1 MKNVLLYYSFSFA
14 LGGGEY
20 LPLAFIAALQKMGNL
35 TVAVDQACN
44 FERSYKAFGT
54 DLGIDLSR
62 LRIVQ
67 VTPPDYDPRRHNVL
81 ASLRRFRRL
90 KQLAR
95 RSDVC
100 ISAASIMDFGKP
112 AHHFINMLAFG
123 DDAFTAFVHG
133 KSSRAGGGTMAKAKR
148 FFSNSILRPILGMRS
163 KRSIICD
170 RRQHI
175 YPNSRY
181 VEELMKSFYG
191 PFNSKVFYP
200 PTLFEAEHD
209 AAARDPLKVVYIGRI
224 IPEKRIEDLV
234 AIVEKAR
241 AVTGLDITFHVAG
254 RLDQTPSY
262 GRKLDTMAEERD
274 WLKFVGALYGEE
286 KARFLTSGS
295 YAIHAERDEAFGI
308 SIAEYLASGLIP
320 IVPDEGGT
328 PEIVDS
334 RALTYRTNEDAAQIL
349 ARLLSDAG
357 FRENQRRHCVE
368 RAKLFSREAYLER
381 QGELLAEIVGLT
393 P

>member
-20 LPLAFIAALQKMGNL
+20 LPLAFIAALQKMSNL
-35 TVAVDQACN
+35 TVAVDQASN
-44 FERSYKAFGT
+44 FERSYRAFGS

-62 LRIVQ
+62 LKIVQ

-100 ISAASIMDFGKP
+100 LSAASIMDFGKP

-123 DDAFTAFVHG
+123 DEAFTAFVHG
-133 KSSRAGGGTMAKAKR
+133 KSSRAGGGTMARAKR
-148 FFSNSILRPILGMRS
+148 FFSNSILRPLLGMRS

-170 RRQHI
+170 ARQHI

-181 VEELMKSFYG
+181 VEKLMKSFYG

-200 PTLFEAEHD
+200 PTLFEAGHD

-224 IPEKRIEDLV
+224 IPDKRIEDLV
-234 AIVEKAR
+234 AIVERAR

-262 GRKLDTMAEERD
+262 GRKLDTMAKERD

-286 KARFLTSGS
+286 KVRFLTSGS

-308 SIAEYLASGLIP
+308 SIAEYLSSGLIP

-357 FRENQRRHCVE
+357 FRENQRRHSVE

-381 QGELLAEIVGLT
+381 QGKLLAEIVGVT